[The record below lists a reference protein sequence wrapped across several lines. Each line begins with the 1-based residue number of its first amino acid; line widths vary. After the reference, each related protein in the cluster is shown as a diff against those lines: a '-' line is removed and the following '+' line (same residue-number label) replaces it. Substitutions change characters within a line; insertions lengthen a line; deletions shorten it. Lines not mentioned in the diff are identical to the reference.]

1 MTEENLLMD
10 INAILKKLKYKD
22 EYRALVLN
30 APKEYEEAVGKIGLD
45 TQVGA
50 DKYDFAHLFVND
62 KAELDKYGKQVIDS
76 LKYDGVLWI
85 SYPKG
90 GTKTDINRDQGWETI
105 KNLGLRPV
113 SQIAID
119 ETWSALRFRPVE
131 RVKKK

>member
-1 MTEENLLMD
+1 MD

-30 APKEYEEAVGKIGLD
+30 APREYKEAVGKIGFD
-45 TQVGA
+45 TRIGA
-50 DKYDFAHLFVND
+50 DKYDFAHLFVNNKD
-62 KAELDKYGKQVIDS
+62 ELDKYGKQVADS
-76 LKYDGVLWI
+76 LKYDGILWI

-90 GTKTDINRDQGWETI
+90 GTKTDINRDQGWETV
-105 KNLGLRPV
+105 KNLSLRPV